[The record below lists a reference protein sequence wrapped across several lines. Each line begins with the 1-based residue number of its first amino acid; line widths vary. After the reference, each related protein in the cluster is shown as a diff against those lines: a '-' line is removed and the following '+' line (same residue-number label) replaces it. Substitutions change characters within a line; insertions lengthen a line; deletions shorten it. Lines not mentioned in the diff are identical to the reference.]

1 MSEWREGSSSLG
13 APGDTEYP
21 QGYARSKEAWA
32 LAPQTAPSIRDSVR
46 SALRLLSRRD
56 RRLLGAAIAIQM
68 ATSLLDLIGVVLMGL
83 VAALAVT
90 VVQSQPP
97 PLLVERVTDLL
108 GLNGRSAQELVV
120 IFGLAAAFVLLLKS
134 VVSSYL
140 LRRVLRFLANRQALI
155 SARLTS
161 ELMSRPL
168 TEIQERPSQ
177 ETAYALMGG
186 AGAATVGLLG
196 SLVIFAT
203 EMTLLVVLAIA
214 LMFVDPLVTVGA
226 IVFFALVA
234 YAIQRPLGG
243 WAGRLGRLAAL
254 TDIASLNAIQEALAA
269 YREITVSHRRDL
281 YAQRVQNLRW
291 TAASVAADGA
301 FIGQV
306 PKYVFEAALVIGGFA
321 LAGVL
326 FLTKDAVAAV
336 GTLAVFLAAASRV
349 MPSLLRLQ
357 GATLALRGFS
367 GSAQPTFALA
377 DWLGH
382 PTRDTSAPTAV
393 EQIREQVARGH
404 SDFRASVE
412 VRSVT
417 FTYPGTTKPAIED
430 ISLTVEHGMSAALV
444 GRSGSGKSTLADVI
458 LGILKPEQGVVLI
471 GQSRPNDA
479 VSRWP
484 GGIAYVPQEIVLAN
498 DTVRANVA
506 LGLPQDAIDD
516 SLVWDAL
523 GRVHLDGFLRTQRN
537 GLDTQIGESGL
548 KLSGGQRQRLGLAR
562 ALFTRPR
569 LLVLDEAT
577 SALDAETEVEI
588 AATINS
594 LANEV
599 TTIIIAH
606 RLSTIR
612 AVDEIIYLEQGR
624 LRARGSFDQV
634 RGNVPEFARQARLL
648 GM

>member
-1 MSEWREGSSSLG
+1 M
-13 APGDTEYP
+13 
-21 QGYARSKEAWA
+21 
-32 LAPQTAPSIRDSVR
+32 
-46 SALRLLSRRD
+46 
-56 RRLLGAAIAIQM
+56 QM

-97 PLLVERVTDLL
+97 PLLVDQATDLL
-108 GLNGRSAQELVV
+108 GISGASAQELVI
-120 IFGLAAAFVLLLKS
+120 IFGLAAAIMLLLKS

-140 LRRVLRFLANRQALI
+140 LRRVLRFLANRQGLI

-177 ETAYALMGG
+177 ETAYALTSG

-203 EMTLLVVLAIA
+203 EMTLLVVLAVA
-214 LMFVDPLVTVGA
+214 LIFVDPLVTLGA

-243 WAGRLGRLAAL
+243 WVGRLGGLAAQ

-281 YAQRVQNLRW
+281 YAERVQNLRW

-306 PKYVFEAALVIGGFA
+306 PKYVFEAALVIGGFF

-357 GATLALRGFS
+357 GASLALRGFS

-382 PTRDTSAPTAV
+382 PTRDASEPTAV
-393 EQIREQVARGH
+393 EQIREQIARGH
-404 SDFRASVE
+404 GDFRASVE
-412 VRSVT
+412 VSRVT
-417 FTYPGTTKPAIED
+417 FTYPGTSRPAIND
-430 ISLTVEHGMSAALV
+430 ISLSVKPGMSAALV

-458 LGILKPEQGVVLI
+458 LGILNPEHGVVLI
-471 GQSRPNDA
+471 GQQAPSDA

-484 GGIAYVPQEIVLAN
+484 GGIAYVPQNIVLAN
-498 DTVRANVA
+498 DNVRANVA
-506 LGLPQDAIDD
+506 LGLPREAVDDA
-516 SLVWDAL
+516 LVWDAL
-523 GRVHLDGFLRTQRN
+523 GRVYLEDFLRTQRD
-537 GLDTQIGESGL
+537 GLDTQIGEGGL

-588 AATINS
+588 AATIDS
-594 LANEV
+594 LAQEV

-606 RLSTIR
+606 RLSTVR
-612 AVDEIIYLEQGR
+612 VVDEIIYLEEGR

-634 RGNVPEFARQARLL
+634 RRQVPEFARQARLL

>member
-1 MSEWREGSSSLG
+1 
-13 APGDTEYP
+13 
-21 QGYARSKEAWA
+21 
-32 LAPQTAPSIRDSVR
+32 
-46 SALRLLSRRD
+46 LRLLSRRD

-97 PLLVERVTDLL
+97 PLLVEQVTDLL
-108 GLNGRSAQELVV
+108 GLNGASAQELVV
-120 IFGLAAAFVLLLKS
+120 IFGLAAALVLLLKS

-203 EMTLLVVLAIA
+203 EMALLVVLAIA
-214 LMFVDPLVTVGA
+214 LMFVDPLVTLGA

-243 WAGRLGRLAAL
+243 WAGRLGGLAAQ

-321 LAGVL
+321 LAGTL

-357 GATLALRGFS
+357 GATLALRSFS

-382 PTRDTSAPTAV
+382 PTRDASAPTAV
-393 EQIREQVARGH
+393 EQIREQVMRGH
-404 SDFRASVE
+404 GDFRASVE
-412 VRSVT
+412 VKSVT
-417 FTYPGTTKPAIED
+417 FTYPGTTRPAIED
-430 ISLTVEHGMSAALV
+430 ISLSVQQGMSAALV

-458 LGILKPEQGVVLI
+458 LGILRPEHGVVLI
-471 GQSRPNDA
+471 GQKSPSDA
-479 VSRWP
+479 VSQWP

-506 LGLPQDAIDD
+506 LGLPQEAIDD
-516 SLVWDAL
+516 ALVWGAL
-523 GRVHLDGFLRTQRN
+523 GRVHLDHLLRTQRN
-537 GLDTQIGESGL
+537 GLDTQIGEGGL

-588 AATINS
+588 AATIDS

-606 RLSTIR
+606 RLSTVR
-612 AVDEIIYLEQGR
+612 AVDEVVYLDSGKV
-624 LRARGSFDQV
+624 RARGTFDEV
-634 RGNVPEFARQARLL
+634 KAAVPEFARQAHLL